1 MLPQDLGEL
10 EFQESAELPAQTL
23 VAPLSIIR
31 EIRVCLGNSTINLLV
46 GTEDVVL
53 VSTDLFEAYNEW
65 DNQRTDVDP
74 LWN

>member
-1 MLPQDLGEL
+1 MLPHDLGEL
-10 EFQESAELPAQTL
+10 EFLESAELPPQTL

-31 EIRVCLGNSTINLLV
+31 EIRIVLGPSKINLIV

-53 VSTDLFEAYNEW
+53 VSTDLFEAYNVW